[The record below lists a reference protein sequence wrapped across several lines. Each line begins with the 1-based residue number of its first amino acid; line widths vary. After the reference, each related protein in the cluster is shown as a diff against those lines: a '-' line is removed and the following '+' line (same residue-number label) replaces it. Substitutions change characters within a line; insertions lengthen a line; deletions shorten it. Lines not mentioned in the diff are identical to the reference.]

1 MFSLLFNNLLSHRHA
16 FENLDD
22 SRLVSYTAHR
32 FYLLTRWT
40 RHASAT
46 AEAAASGWIGTTR
59 AKLKPNAVQH

>member
-22 SRLVSYTAHR
+22 SRTPL
-32 FYLLTRWT
+32 LLTRWT